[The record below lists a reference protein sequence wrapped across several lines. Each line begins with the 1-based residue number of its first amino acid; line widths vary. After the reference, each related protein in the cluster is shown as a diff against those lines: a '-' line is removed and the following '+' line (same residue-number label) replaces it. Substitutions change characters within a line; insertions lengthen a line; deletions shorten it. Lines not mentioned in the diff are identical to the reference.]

1 LGLLSRN
8 RVERSDPVPV
18 GSQNFADMT
27 ARLSELDQQVRSL
40 ASRLDAMDDFLKK
53 MPNASDFRLVAS
65 DIARVAGDL
74 ERIEQKNKEGM
85 LVLYA
90 QVYKELKAIRGD
102 RVVEMVD
109 MEPGDGQN
117 GDKAEKDLD
126 HLDQLSQLA
135 RNWRK
140 MRAQP
145 AVQEE

>member
-1 LGLLSRN
+1 MGLLSRN

-109 MEPGDGQN
+109 VEPGDGEN
-117 GDKAEKDLD
+117 GVRAEKD
-126 HLDQLSQLA
+126 LDQLSQLA
-135 RNWRK
+135 KNWRK

>member
-1 LGLLSRN
+1 
-8 RVERSDPVPV
+8 
-18 GSQNFADMT
+18 MT
-27 ARLSELDQQVRSL
+27 SRLSDLDQQVKGL
-40 ASRLDAMDDFLKK
+40 ASRLDAMDGFLKK

-65 DIARVAGDL
+65 DIARVEGDL

-109 MEPGDGQN
+109 VEPGDGEN
-117 GDKAEKDLD
+117 GDKVEKDMG
-126 HLDQLSQLA
+126 QLSQLA
-135 RNWRK
+135 KNWRK

-145 AVQEE
+145 APQEE